1 MPRHFLIAMS
11 VSLVALSTPAFAGP
25 GDASNSG
32 SGVQSGQSEPGIAP
46 AAQPAAPSG
55 ARFANTGQV
64 EPLALAAPVDVETVP
79 VLKHIAATGAQLL
92 ELGEAH
98 GLRSVSARSG
108 DQFMILQIA
117 PDGQA
122 VVGGPQLDLPVD
134 KLMMLASGQVKE
146 LGEIHGLR
154 GLYLRNG
161 QEFQVLYVAPD
172 GQSTI
177 AGVMWDATGK
187 NLTREQVSKVDG
199 AVPTM
204 VVEKEGSKT
213 LEAAAKADALL
224 GVEHSAFGINGDPA
238 APRLWMVFD
247 PYCSYSVRAF
257 DQLKPYVAAGRIQL
271 AIVPISIL
279 DYETNGQSTPAAEL
293 LLSQDPARMVEAWDH
308 QSFRAPRRRR
318 RPRFAEERSDRRGDR
333 AQGHADAHLAEG
345 GWDGGRDRRHSE
357 ELGGFDR
364 RGRGSAQCLRAV
376 RIGAGE
382 RARLAFFATSGAPH
396 SRPGACSGSTKAWP
410 QSAGTS
416 TI

>member
-1 MPRHFLIAMS
+1 MPRHFLCAMS
-11 VSLVALSTPAFAGP
+11 FSLVALSTPAFAGP

-32 SGVQSGQSEPGIAP
+32 SVVQSGQSEPRIAP

-55 ARFANTGQV
+55 ARFANTGQSG
-64 EPLALAAPVDVETVP
+64 PLALAAPVDVETVP

-134 KLMMLASGQVKE
+134 KLMTLASGQVKE
-146 LGEIHGLR
+146 LGETHGLR

-172 GQSTI
+172 GRSTI

-187 NLTREQVSKVDG
+187 NLTREQVSKIDG

-213 LEAAAKADALL
+213 LEASAKADVLL
-224 GVEHSAFGINGDPA
+224 GVEHSAFGTYGDPA
-238 APRLWMVFD
+238 TPRLWMIFD

-257 DQLKPYVAAGRIQL
+257 D
-271 AIVPISIL
+271 
-279 DYETNGQSTPAAEL
+279 EL
-293 LLSQDPARMVEAWDH
+293 NPMWRRGASSSR
-308 QSFRAPRRRR
+308 SFRFRSWTTRRTARARRRLK
-318 RPRFAEERSDRRGDR
+318 RF
-333 AQGHADAHLAEG
+333 
-345 GWDGGRDRRHSE
+345 
-357 ELGGFDR
+357 
-364 RGRGSAQCLRAV
+364 
-376 RIGAGE
+376 
-382 RARLAFFATSGAPH
+382 
-396 SRPGACSGSTKAWP
+396 
-410 QSAGTS
+410 
-416 TI
+416 

>member
-25 GDASNSG
+25 DEANRSG
-32 SGVQSGQSEPGIAP
+32 GSPTGRSEPAIASP
-46 AAQPAAPSG
+46 ASVAAPPG
-55 ARFANTGQV
+55 ARFDDGGQT

-92 ELGEAH
+92 DLGEAH

-134 KLMMLASGQVKE
+134 KLMTLASGQVKE
-146 LGEIHGLR
+146 LGESHGLR

-161 QEFQVLYVAPD
+161 QEFQVLYVTPD
-172 GQSTI
+172 GRSTI

-187 NLTREQVSKVDG
+187 NLTREQVSKIDG

-224 GVEHSAFGINGDPA
+224 GVEHSAFGIYGDPA
-238 APRLWMVFD
+238 APRLWMIFD

-257 DQLKPYVAAGRIQL
+257 DELKPYVAAGRIQL

-279 DYETNGQSTPAAEL
+279 DYETSGQSTPAAEL
-293 LLSQDPARMVEAWDH
+293 LLSQDPDRMAEAWDR
-308 QSFRAPRRRR
+308 QSFRAPPSPEAPALLQKNDRI
-318 RPRFAEERSDRRGDR
+318 AEEIGLKGTPTLVWRK
-333 AQGHADAHLAEG
+333 ADG
-345 GWDGGRDRRHSE
+345 T
-357 ELGGFDR
+357 
-364 RGRGSAQCLRAV
+364 
-376 RIGAGE
+376 AGE
-382 RARLAFFATSGAPH
+382 IDGIPKNWEALIADVEGAHNVSAR
-396 SRPGACSGSTKAWP
+396 
-410 QSAGTS
+410 
-416 TI
+416 

>member
-25 GDASNSG
+25 GDSSNSG
-32 SGVQSGQSEPGIAP
+32 GVVQSGRSEPGIVSPAP
-46 AAQPAAPSG
+46 PG
-55 ARFANTGQV
+55 ARFANDGQA
-64 EPLALAAPVDVETVP
+64 EPLALAAPVDIETVP

-92 ELGEAH
+92 DLGEAH

-134 KLMMLASGQVKE
+134 KLMTLASGQVKE
-146 LGEIHGLR
+146 LGETHGLR

-161 QEFQVLYVAPD
+161 QEFQVLYVTPD

-187 NLTREQVSKVDG
+187 NLTREQVSKIDG

-213 LEAAAKADALL
+213 LEVAAKADALL
-224 GVEHSAFGINGDPA
+224 DVEHSVFGTYGDPA
-238 APRLWMVFD
+238 APRLWMIVD

-257 DQLKPYVAAGRIQL
+257 DELKPYVAAGRIQL

-279 DYETNGQSTPAAEL
+279 DYETNGQSTPAAES
-293 LLSQDPARMVEAWDH
+293 LLSQDPARMAEAWDH
-308 QSFRAPRRRR
+308 QSFRAPPSQEAPALLQKNNRI
-318 RPRFAEERSDRRGDR
+318 AEEIGLKGTPTLIWRK
-333 AQGHADAHLAEG
+333 ADG
-345 GWDGGRDRRHSE
+345 T
-357 ELGGFDR
+357 
-364 RGRGSAQCLRAV
+364 
-376 RIGAGE
+376 AGE
-382 RARLAFFATSGAPH
+382 IDGIPKSWEALIAEVEGAHNVSAR
-396 SRPGACSGSTKAWP
+396 
-410 QSAGTS
+410 
-416 TI
+416 

>member
-1 MPRHFLIAMS
+1 MPRHFLCAMS
-11 VSLVALSTPAFAGP
+11 VSLVALSTPAIAGP
-25 GDASNSG
+25 GDASHSG
-32 SGVQSGQSEPGIAP
+32 SVRQSGQS
-46 AAQPAAPSG
+46 
-55 ARFANTGQV
+55 

-79 VLKHIAATGAQLL
+79 VLKHIASTGAQLL
-92 ELGEAH
+92 ELGQAH

-134 KLMMLASGQVKE
+134 KLMTLASGQVKE
-146 LGEIHGLR
+146 LGETHGLR

-204 VVEKEGSKT
+204 VVEKEASKK
-213 LEAAAKADALL
+213 LEAATKADALL
-224 GVEHSAFGINGDPA
+224 GVEHSAFGTYGDPA
-238 APRLWMVFD
+238 APRLWMIFD

-257 DQLKPYVAAGRIQL
+257 DELKPYVAAGRIQL

-279 DYETNGQSTPAAEL
+279 DYETNGQSTPAAEA
-293 LLSQDPARMVEAWDH
+293 LLSQDPARMAEAWDH
-308 QSFRAPRRRR
+308 QSFRTPPSQEAPALLQKNNGI
-318 RPRFAEERSDRRGDR
+318 AEEIGLKGTPTLIWRK
-333 AQGHADAHLAEG
+333 ADGTTGEIDGIPKNWEALIAEVEGAHNV
-345 GWDGGRDRRHSE
+345 
-357 ELGGFDR
+357 
-364 RGRGSAQCLRAV
+364 SAR
-376 RIGAGE
+376 
-382 RARLAFFATSGAPH
+382 
-396 SRPGACSGSTKAWP
+396 
-410 QSAGTS
+410 
-416 TI
+416 